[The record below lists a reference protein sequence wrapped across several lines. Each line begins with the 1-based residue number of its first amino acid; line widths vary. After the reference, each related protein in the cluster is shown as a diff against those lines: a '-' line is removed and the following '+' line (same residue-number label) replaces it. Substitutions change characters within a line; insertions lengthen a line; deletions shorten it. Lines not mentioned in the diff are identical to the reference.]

1 MLQDLRCA
9 LQKTRSELQ
18 AKEAALKDSEAEKRA
33 MAQENNKSVA
43 LLKRSLQEKEQQL
56 QVALAIPFT
65 FSLLLWLV
73 GPI

>member
-18 AKEAALKDSEAEKRA
+18 AKEAALKDSEAEKQT
-33 MAQENNKSVA
+33 MVQENNNSVA

-56 QVALAIPFT
+56 QVVFAIPRML
-65 FSLLLWLV
+65 SLLL
-73 GPI
+73 